1 MTKLFNRV
9 IEVISGNVKINNTEL
24 DIYFDIPF
32 DDDLDPNLSEITVFN
47 LSKTTI
53 TKLIKGQKL
62 SVNAGYKEDKGLIL
76 NGVISSVTSRRTG
89 ADKETIIKVLDSI
102 PYNVKK
108 TIQKS
113 YKKSI
118 KADAIIKELSKAV
131 GLNIA
136 ILKLPYNKVYK
147 KGYSIDNEIINEI
160 QKIAK
165 DCGASA
171 YISRQQIYIRSI
183 YEGDNNKLVLSA
195 DTGLIGSPEYFEEER
210 EGTTKKGYKT
220 KSLLQY
226 RLSTAAIMK
235 IQSREVNALV
245 RVRKGKHICNGNS
258 FYTETEGI
266 L

>member
-9 IEVISGNVKINNTEL
+9 VEVISGSVKLNNTDL

-47 LSKTTI
+47 LSNTTI
-53 TKLIKGQKL
+53 NQLKKGQKI
-62 SVNAGYKEDKGLIL
+62 SVNAGYKDDKGLIL
-76 NGVISSVTSRRTG
+76 NGVISSVFSRRSG
-89 ADKETIIKVLDSI
+89 ADKETTIKVLDSV

-118 KADAIIKELSKAV
+118 KADTIIKDLAKAL

-136 ILKLPYNKVYK
+136 VMKLPHNQTYK

-160 QKIAK
+160 QRIAK
-165 DCGASA
+165 DCGAST

-183 YEGDNNKLVLSA
+183 YEGDNNKFILSSE
-195 DTGLIGSPEYFEEER
+195 TGLIGSPEYFEEER
-210 EGTTKKGYKT
+210 EGTTRKGYKT

-226 RLSTAAIMK
+226 RLSTASIIK
-235 IQSREVNALV
+235 IQSREVNALA
-245 RVRKGKHICNGNS
+245 RVKKGKHICNGDS
-258 FYTETEGI
+258 FYTETEAI